1 MFMEWVNRGRTFS
14 VTTPTPLAFVRKEA
28 HMMWRVALLSIA
40 APLLAQ
46 QQNVDLVLVLDASPG
61 MQRSLSVAFFR
72 PDPADRVAVLAVTSK
87 SRLAQSFTNDRQKLT
102 AAIEGLGRRSAVPVS
117 LGMAPSPSEPKIRL
131 FRALLDAARLFQSLP
146 VVPGRHRVILAVFG
160 TDDKSFSPTADEVK
174 LALSAAQITAFGI
187 PVPRHDYQPALDP
200 RLATPPTLPGTVNR
214 TPGDLA
220 PLPEATMTRLA
231 ACATVIRADAASGNA
246 SILAILNQVRSSPT
260 QNPPQP

>member
-1 MFMEWVNRGRTFS
+1 
-14 VTTPTPLAFVRKEA
+14 
-28 HMMWRVALLSIA
+28 MMWRVALLSIA

-46 QQNVDLVLVLDASPG
+46 QQNVDLVLVLDATPG

-146 VVPGRHRVILAVFG
+146 VVPGRHRVI
-160 TDDKSFSPTADEVK
+160 P
-174 LALSAAQITAFGI
+174 
-187 PVPRHDYQPALDP
+187 
-200 RLATPPTLPGTVNR
+200 
-214 TPGDLA
+214 
-220 PLPEATMTRLA
+220 
-231 ACATVIRADAASGNA
+231 VIRVRVADRREDHGEVGGLWLSQRHGTLGMRGRMDCGHQSFRKVRAAIGPVQPPSG
-246 SILAILNQVRSSPT
+246 
-260 QNPPQP
+260 